1 MKDNKV
7 QTKDHNQRQS
17 NIELLRIISMCM
29 IIAMHY
35 MTKGMKIDK
44 LSVDN
49 GLHNIIFWIIYAFCL
64 SSVNAYVLISG
75 YFAPDA
81 KWSVAKVIRLWIEVL
96 VYSILVPVIMNVFG
110 AFDIGASEL
119 SVKQQIFMPVTY
131 EHYWF
136 ATAYIMLL
144 ILSPV
149 LSAAVT
155 KLDRKVFSAVLILL
169 IIVFCVIKSVD
180 PYLIPWD
187 RYGND
192 VMWFVVLYLTAGYI
206 RMYGIPFI
214 HNKDQSSMRRIGW
227 IVYIIASMAT
237 FLVALELSF
246 VVMKTGKLEY
256 AMDMTYCYNYILIFI
271 ASIGLFCAFVNMNT
285 GHILWINRIAGC
297 TFGIYLLHDNI
308 ALRDKWMLIPGMDAA
323 SGQWWQIFHMI
334 ICVVII
340 FAIGACVD
348 LVRNMVFTSVMK
360 LTGSG
365 TRNMP

>member
-1 MKDNKV
+1 MKDNKA
-7 QTKDHNQRQS
+7 QIKDHNERQS

-35 MTKGMKIDK
+35 MTKGMQIDK
-44 LSVDN
+44 LSVDSS
-49 GLHNIIFWIIYAFCL
+49 LHNIVFWIIYAFCL

-81 KWSVAKVIRLWIEVL
+81 KWSVTKVVRLWIEVL
-96 VYSILVPVIMNVFG
+96 FYSILVALVMNIFG
-110 AFDIGASEL
+110 AFEIGASGF

-149 LSAAVT
+149 LNTAIT
-155 KLDRKVFSAVLILL
+155 KLDKKIFGAVLILL
-169 IIVFCVIKSVD
+169 IFVFSVIKSVD

-206 RMYGIPFI
+206 RMYGIPGV
-214 HNKDQSSMRRIGW
+214 KDNVSKRRMGW
-227 IVYIIASMAT
+227 IVYIVFSMAT
-237 FLVALELSF
+237 FVIAFGLSF
-246 VVMKTGKLEY
+246 AVKNTGRLEY

-271 ASIGLFCAFVNMNT
+271 ASIGLFMAFVNMDT
-285 GHILWINRIAGC
+285 VRIRWVNRIAGC
-297 TFGIYLLHDNI
+297 TFGIYLFHDNI
-308 ALRDKWMLIPGMDAA
+308 VLRDKWMYIPGMDSAT
-323 SGQWWQIFHMI
+323 GQWWQIFHMI
-334 ICVVII
+334 ICVIII
-340 FAIGACVD
+340 FAIGSCVD

-360 LTGSG
+360 LTGSKSI
-365 TRNMP
+365 

>member
-1 MKDNKV
+1 
-7 QTKDHNQRQS
+7 
-17 NIELLRIISMCM
+17 MCM

-35 MTKGMKIDK
+35 MTKGMQIDK

-49 GLHNIIFWIIYAFCL
+49 SLHNIVFWIIYAFSL

-81 KWSVAKVIRLWIEVL
+81 KWSVTKVVRLWIEVL
-96 VYSILVPVIMNVFG
+96 FYSILVALVMNIFG
-110 AFDIGASEL
+110 AFEIGASGF

-149 LSAAVT
+149 LNTAIT
-155 KLDRKVFSAVLILL
+155 KLDKKIFGAVLILL
-169 IIVFCVIKSVD
+169 IIVFSVIKSVD

-206 RMYGIPFI
+206 RMYGIFFGSVKDRKKDGLADLGTDSKSM
-214 HNKDQSSMRRIGW
+214 NKDMDPGTKDSVSKRRMGW
-227 IVYIIASMAT
+227 IVYIVFSMAT
-237 FLVALELSF
+237 FVIAFGLSF
-246 VVMKTGKLEY
+246 AVKNTGRLEY

-271 ASIGLFCAFVNMNT
+271 ASIGLFMAFVNMDT
-285 GHILWINRIAGC
+285 VRIRWVNRIAGC
-297 TFGIYLLHDNI
+297 TFGIYLFHDNI
-308 ALRDKWMLIPGMDAA
+308 VLRDKWMYIPGMDSAA
-323 SGQWWQIFHMI
+323 GQWWQIFHMI
-334 ICVVII
+334 ICVIII
-340 FAIGACVD
+340 FAIGSCVD

-360 LTGSG
+360 LTGSKSI
-365 TRNMP
+365 